1 MDELLYNLN
10 KNKNIQLS
18 PKEKNINCKKIS
30 IPDLIEFIKKNI
42 KIINKIG
49 SINLDDVYS
58 EPKSSSE
65 KNTLEQLE
73 FQDMK
78 KVTFLPEKLNKLFD
92 CENVKFIHCGVLKNI
107 NDGSNSN
114 ISFYSSIF
122 TCLKQTFISQF
133 VSSQNNFILTFL
145 KRICS
150 EIKGRQYNKK
160 YKLCRIEICNNISKN
175 IIDSKVIKF
184 ISDFL
189 HINIFILDIVSD
201 VLLFFDDSFV
211 PYKKSVFLIKYDKV
225 NFEPIF
231 SEHTKFFTI
240 SDNLIKNIVLSII
253 LIDNLN
259 IVQEDLSFYSGV
271 KNKEVIKETIKEET
285 KKINAY
291 DEIVSETENGELH
304 VITFDESKNENK
316 DDYEWIN
323 ELKYEPCGDDSD
335 SDYEDTEVTKVGAN
349 TKISELRKIAK
360 NLNISIEIEDKKKSK
375 KQLLTEINSYLC

>member
-18 PKEKNINCKKIS
+18 PKEKNTNCKKIS
-30 IPDLIEFIKKNI
+30 ISDLIEFIRKNI
-42 KIINKIG
+42 NTINKIG

-78 KVTFLPEKLNKLFD
+78 KVNYLPENLNKLFD
-92 CENVKFIHCGVLKNI
+92 CENIKFIHCGVLKNI
-107 NDGSNSN
+107 NEQNV
-114 ISFYSSIF
+114 SFYSSIF
-122 TCLKQTFISQF
+122 SCLKQTFISQF
-133 VSSQNNFILTFL
+133 INSQTNFILTFL

-160 YKLCRIEICNNISKN
+160 YKLYKIEICNNISKN
-175 IIDSKVIKF
+175 IIDDKVIKF

-189 HINIFILDIVSD
+189 HINIFILDIAND
-201 VLLFFDDSFV
+201 VLLFYDECFI
-211 PYKKSVFLIKYDKV
+211 PYKKSIFLIKYDKV

-240 SDNLIKNIVLSII
+240 SDSLIKDIVLNKITVK
-253 LIDNLN
+253 NLN

-271 KNKEVIKETIKEET
+271 KEIVKENIKEET
-285 KKINAY
+285 KNEVKKINAY
-291 DEIVSETENGELH
+291 DEIVSETETGELPI
-304 VITFDESKNENK
+304 ITMDESKTK

-323 ELKYEPCGDDSD
+323 DLNYEPSNDSD
-335 SDYEDTEVTKVGAN
+335 SDCEESEITKVNPN

-360 NLNISIEIEDKKKSK
+360 KLNISIEIKDKKKSK